1 MQLYHHPYSLESQRV
16 RLALEEKE
24 IDYTSY
30 HVNPLT
36 GKNMGSFFFHM
47 NPSAKL
53 PVFQNGSHVL
63 FKAIDI
69 IQYIDRVVE
78 RVAVSEARDAS
89 ITPQVLEWMEKIDCW
104 DPKMFTLSHIP
115 SKYRDYVSKF
125 VRRVIIARMTESP
138 DLATEYHA
146 KLREAYETDEKLK
159 DPRIIEESE
168 EVLSRLLDDVELQ
181 LHETTYI
188 AGEEFTM
195 ADCMFIPL
203 LVRLMMLG
211 LEDKYINSRPKI
223 AEYYKLVK
231 KRPSYKFVIG
241 RFFSGWRRHR
251 TLLKT
256 AFFLGLRRL
265 VNRY

>member
-1 MQLYHHPYSLESQRV
+1 MQLYHHPYSLDSQRV
-16 RLALEEKE
+16 RLALEEKG

-36 GKNMGSFFFHM
+36 GKNMGSFFFRM

-69 IQYIDRVVE
+69 IQYIDRVVD
-78 RVAVSEARDAS
+78 RVAVLEARDAV
-89 ITPQVLEWMEKIDCW
+89 ITTQVLEWMKKVDSW
-104 DPKMFTLSHIP
+104 DPKMFTLAHIP
-115 SKYRDYVSKF
+115 RKHRDFVSKF
-125 VRRVIIARMTESP
+125 IRRVIISRMTESP
-138 DLATEYHA
+138 DLATVYHT
-146 KLREAYETDEKLK
+146 KLREAYETEEKLK

-168 EVLSRLLDDVELQ
+168 ETLSRLLDDVELQ
-181 LHETTYI
+181 LHETAYI

-195 ADCMFIPL
+195 ADCMFIPI
-203 LVRLMMLG
+203 LVRLRLLG
-211 LEDKYINSRPKI
+211 LEEKYINSRPKI
-223 AEYYKLVK
+223 AEYYKLMK

-241 RFFSGWRRHR
+241 RFFSGWRRHT

-256 AFFLGLRRL
+256 AFFLGLRSL
-265 VNRY
+265 FNRY